1 MSDAAPQN
9 GNMDNNEEKSKYTY
23 HTMIIGSGMVLMALV
38 SIATIWKFGVNPNS
52 KVYQFSVH
60 AYQGD
65 HQKITL
71 TGPFLGKIR
80 VDGTSVEITNSVKP
94 NNKQSYC
101 DYSGNTIFNSLPL
114 DKKNEM
120 KDACNVMRI
129 PTMYSGNI
137 RSSWSVLGAQSVS
150 IVIKNISLISF
161 VFSLFIISDFYIR
174 WMCEGHPNWIRWIR
188 TVVVIIAFVV
198 SFIAIAL
205 DFDSKMHTIQD
216 GKQKYAIGS
225 VSTGLFFWVI
235 TLLII
240 CFSQIDDVKNYD
252 WEKHINLNMSFLILL
267 LLPLFMI
274 LGLLDHEKA
283 VVDVHIQLI
292 FFSSIFFAVL
302 DIFQMRVMPVLEE
315 LSTANCGIATEDNTK
330 VTQYLWYIKV
340 FVVLACIL
348 CKLFVFVPTLEMV
361 GRYYTKDT
369 NSFSWAMLAF
379 QIALLVSTSFIDLVH
394 IVWWRDKSVYYVAR
408 TLIVWIIIVGSLI
421 AIWPFPVKT

>member
-1 MSDAAPQN
+1 
-9 GNMDNNEEKSKYTY
+9 
-23 HTMIIGSGMVLMALV
+23 MIGVGMVLLAIV
-38 SIATIWKFGVNPNS
+38 SVATIWKYADKPNS

-65 HQKITL
+65 QQKITL

-80 VDGTSVEITNSVKP
+80 VDGTGVEITNNAKA
-94 NNKQSYC
+94 NNRQSYC
-101 DYSGNTIFNSLPL
+101 DNQMFNSLPL

-120 KDACNVMRI
+120 KDACNMMRV

-137 RSSWSVLGAQSVS
+137 HSSWSVLGAQSVS

-161 VFSLFIISDFYIR
+161 VFSSFILSDFYIR
-174 WMCEGHPNWIRWIR
+174 WMCEEHPKWTRWIR
-188 TVVVIIAFVV
+188 TLVVIMAFVV
-198 SFIAIAL
+198 SIIAIAL
-205 DFDSKMHTIQD
+205 DFDSKMHTIQN
-216 GKQKYAIGS
+216 GKQVYAIGS

-240 CFSQIDDVKNYD
+240 CFSHIDDVKSYD
-252 WEKHINLNMSFLILL
+252 WNKHINLNMSFLILL

-302 DIFQMRVMPVLEE
+302 DIFQMRVTPVLEE
-315 LSTANCGIATEDNTK
+315 LNLVDCGVSSEYIDK
-330 VTQYLWYIKV
+330 VESYINYIKI
-340 FVVLACIL
+340 FVVLACTL
-348 CKLFVFVPTLEMV
+348 CKLFVFVPTLEMI

-369 NSFSWAMLAF
+369 DSFSWAMLAF
-379 QIALLVSTSFIDLVH
+379 QIALLVSTSFIDLLH
-394 IVWWRDKSVYYVAR
+394 IVWWRDKLVYTVFR
-408 TLIVWIIIVGSLI
+408 TLIVWIIIVGSLL
-421 AIWPFPVKT
+421 ATWWFPVIT